1 MIGIAHNV
9 DAEIKQNRD
18 NKPQMLLK
26 LLADVYRSSQ
36 PLQTSSTQVHAGCE
50 HSLGNTKRLQNNAI
64 QSSTENDSMNLF
76 KFDHL

>member
-1 MIGIAHNV
+1 MIGIAHNM
-9 DAEIKQNRD
+9 DAEIKQDRD

-26 LLADVYRSSQ
+26 LLADVCRSSQ

-64 QSSTENDSMNLF
+64 PSSTENDSMNLF
-76 KFDHL
+76 NFDHL